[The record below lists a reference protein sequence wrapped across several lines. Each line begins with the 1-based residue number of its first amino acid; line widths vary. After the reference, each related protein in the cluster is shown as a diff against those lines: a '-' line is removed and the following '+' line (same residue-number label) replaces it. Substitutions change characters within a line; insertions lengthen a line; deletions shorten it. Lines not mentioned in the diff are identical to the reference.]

1 MSPRRRR
8 QALRRLGVH
17 LGPGL
22 LLALGGLSRVRVLHP
37 EREEEV
43 LSDHQSVIY
52 AFWHGRLFLLAAR
65 LRDRRAG
72 VLISLSEDG
81 DLMARAAERL
91 GFHPVRGSSS
101 RGGREGLRDLE
112 AVLAGGRSVGLTPD
126 GPRGP
131 RHRAQMG
138 AVALAARS
146 GKPILPLSSA
156 SRSAWRLRSWDRFQI
171 PRPGTRAVIAFG
183 EPLRVPPEPDLEP
196 WRARLERA
204 LIDLE
209 HEADAAVGRSPAPEP
224 ASAGEA

>member
-1 MSPRRRR
+1 MSGASPGRRT
-8 QALRRLGVH
+8 LRRLGAH

-22 LLALGGLSRVRVLHP
+22 LRGVGGLARVRYLHP
-37 EREEEV
+37 EHETQA
-43 LSDHQSVIY
+43 LKDHQTVIY
-52 AFWHGRLFLLAAR
+52 AFWHGRLLLLAAR

-91 GFHPVRGSSS
+91 GYRPVRGSSS

-112 AVLAGGRSVGLTPD
+112 SLLDSGHSVALTPD

-138 AVALAARS
+138 AVVLASRS
-146 GKPILPLSSA
+146 GKPILPLSA
-156 SRSAWRLRSWDRFQI
+156 AARSAWTLRSWDRFQI

-183 EPLRVPPEPDLEP
+183 EPLAVPEAEDLEP
-196 WRARLERA
+196 WRRRLEEA
-204 LIDLE
+204 LVDLE
-209 HEADAAVGRSPAPEP
+209 RSADREAGSPASVPVG
-224 ASAGEA
+224 GE